1 MSVWME
7 VGSVRISEKGTFH
20 VCCGGNGAGP
30 DFRNSELGLA
40 SFHETSSALSVL
52 EGIGHAWFP
61 KRAVIHDR
69 NWVSPVCIQSDIPC
83 PVGWKLGISGSPNNR
98 SCMSVLMENGHV
110 RIDRP

>member
-20 VCCGGNGAGP
+20 VCCCGNGAGP